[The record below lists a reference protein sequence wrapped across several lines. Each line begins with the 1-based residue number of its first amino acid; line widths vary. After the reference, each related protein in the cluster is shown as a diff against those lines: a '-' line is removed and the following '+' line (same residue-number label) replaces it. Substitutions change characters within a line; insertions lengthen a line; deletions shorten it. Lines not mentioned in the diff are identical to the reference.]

1 MIALAIEVGEAQLKI
16 TVTLGEPF
24 WRQIEAKEV
33 ILELESDATVADM
46 IETLERRFPAL
57 ATFLTQADLPPT
69 VFLGD
74 ELATPDTPLTEN
86 SKPLLIWAL
95 SGG

>member
-1 MIALAIEVGEAQLKI
+1 LKI

-33 ILELESDATVADM
+33 TLELKAGATVADM
-46 IETLERRFPAL
+46 IKALEKRFPAL
-57 ATFLTQADLPPT
+57 ETFLTQADLPPT

-74 ELATPDTPLTEN
+74 ELANPETPLTEDA
-86 SKPLLIWAL
+86 KPMLIWAL